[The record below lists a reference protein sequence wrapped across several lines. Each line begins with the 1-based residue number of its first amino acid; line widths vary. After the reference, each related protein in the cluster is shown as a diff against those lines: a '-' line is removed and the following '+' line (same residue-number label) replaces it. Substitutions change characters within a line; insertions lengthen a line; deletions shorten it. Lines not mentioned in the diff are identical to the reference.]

1 MGFGCNMVALF
12 NFGASPL
19 SLGTAASST
28 LVLSTKGRGDAL
40 YSCRLEVLILN
51 IEVRSLPL
59 QMLWLF
65 QQANQVDSMNS
76 IIPAYGSEFT
86 DAFNVLQPK
95 TIQLLCKARLRC
107 PLLVPPW
114 VIACTWKKPALHCS
128 KYCRGRKGW
137 IATCLRFA
145 KVQVTFLPLT
155 KNHLARLVDDPN
167 VQLEEMDFQ
176 DFEAVKNQ
184 PRRPE
189 VRAYLREKS
198 GLRFKMLHAPI
209 EPSFHDSYG
218 RVEAVGRDL
227 EGFGRWA
234 KGAVGEKASQN
245 RCHFFRFVLISMLG
259 YADRYG
265 SNFELILTSPWE
277 L

>member
-1 MGFGCNMVALF
+1 MWYVLMGFGCNMVALF

-59 QMLWLF
+59 QMLWLL

-76 IIPAYGSEFT
+76 IIPACGSEFT

-95 TIQLLCKARLRC
+95 TIQLLCKAILRC

-137 IATCLRFA
+137 IATCLALMESDQAPRQA
-145 KVQVTFLPLT
+145 GGWSQCAIRRDGLPRLWGVWII
-155 KNHLARLVDDPN
+155 NHTD
-167 VQLEEMDFQ
+167 Q
-176 DFEAVKNQ
+176 
-184 PRRPE
+184 
-189 VRAYLREKS
+189 KS
-198 GLRFKMLHAPI
+198 GLRFKMLNPPI

-218 RVEAVGRDL
+218 RVEAVVGRDL

-245 RCHFFRFVLISMLG
+245 RCHLFRFVLISMLG

-265 SNFELILTSPWE
+265 TNFELILRSPWE